1 MNAPFSPTT
10 PETLSAGA
18 TVAGLAVFV
27 ILCTGLVLDIRLLRR
42 WRANGIPAPEHA
54 DRLLAR
60 HWHWGDALWLA
71 LVMMVFLASL
81 ALTGKLLEPAI
92 EALAPNTTRAL
103 IILQNIATQAL
114 ALGLV
119 LHLQHRSG
127 SSLADSLGGP
137 AAPIGTRLRQAVA
150 FYLAAMPVIAAAAMI
165 SNALVAY
172 SGLPPQPQPVLSG
185 FIDTTAPLWFKGWL
199 VVTAVAAAPLVEEVF
214 FRGVFFPALAR
225 HRGIPAAVVLVSM
238 LFAFIHGHPPAALP
252 LFVVGTTLA
261 TAYLYTGSLLVPIFI
276 HAIFNSV
283 NLAALLLSG
292 VTYTP

>member
-1 MNAPFSPTT
+1 MNTSFSPTT
-10 PETLSAGA
+10 PEDFSAGA
-18 TVAGLAVFV
+18 VAAGLAVFA
-27 ILCTGLVLDIRLLRR
+27 ILCAGLVLDIRLLRR
-42 WRANGIPAPEHA
+42 WRRDGIPAPAHA

-60 HWHWGDALWLA
+60 HWHWGDALWLS
-71 LVMMVFLASL
+71 LVMAVFLASL
-81 ALTGKLLEPAI
+81 ALAGNLLEPAI
-92 EALAPNTTRAL
+92 EALAPNTARSL
-103 IILQNIATQAL
+103 LILQNIATQAL

-119 LHLQHRSG
+119 LYLQYRSG
-127 SSLADSLGGP
+127 ASLAESLGGP
-137 AAPIGTRLRQAVA
+137 PAPPGTRLRQAVL
-150 FYLAAMPVIAAAAMI
+150 FYLAAMPLIAAAAMI
-165 SNALVAY
+165 SNALLTY
-172 SGLPPQPQPVLSG
+172 SGLPLQPQPVLSG

-199 VVTAVAAAPLVEEVF
+199 ILTAVAVAPLVEEVV

-292 VTYTP
+292 ITYTP

>member
-10 PETLSAGA
+10 PETLSVGA
-18 TVAGLAVFV
+18 TAAGLTVFV

-60 HWHWGDALWLA
+60 HWHWADALWLA

-81 ALTGKLLEPAI
+81 ALTGKLLEAPI
-92 EALAPNTTRAL
+92 EALTSNAARGV
-103 IILQNIATQAL
+103 IILQNIATQVL

-119 LHLQHRSG
+119 LHLQRRSG
-127 SSLADSLGGP
+127 TSLAQSLGGP
-137 AAPIGTRLRQAVA
+137 PAPLRTRLRQAVT
-150 FYLAAMPVIAAAAMI
+150 FYLAAMPLIAAAAMI
-165 SNALVAY
+165 SNALFAF
-172 SGLPPQPQPVLSG
+172 SGLPLQPQPVLSG

-199 VVTAVAAAPLVEEVF
+199 VVTAVAAAPLVEEVV

-292 VTYTP
+292 ITYTP

>member
-1 MNAPFSPTT
+1 MNASFSPTT
-10 PETLSAGA
+10 PEELSAGA
-18 TVAGLAVFV
+18 MVAGLALLV
-27 ILCTGLVLDIRLLRR
+27 ILCAGLVLDIRFLRR
-42 WRANGIPAPEHA
+42 WRDTGIPAPAHA

-60 HWHWGDALWLA
+60 HWHWRDALWLT
-71 LVMMVFLASL
+71 LVMAVFIASL
-81 ALTGKLLEPAI
+81 ALVGKVLETPI
-92 EALAPNTTRAL
+92 KTLAPDSVRAL
-103 IILQNIATQAL
+103 LILQNIATQAL

-119 LHLQHRSG
+119 LHLQHRSRN
-127 SSLADSLGGP
+127 SLGDSLGGP
-137 AAPIGTRLRQAVA
+137 SAPLGSRLRQALV
-150 FYLAAMPVIAAAAMI
+150 FYLAAMPVIAGAAML
-165 SNALVAY
+165 SSAMVAY

-199 VVTAVAAAPLVEEVF
+199 LITAVAIAPLVEEVV

-276 HAIFNSV
+276 HAIFNAV

-292 VTYTP
+292 ITYTP